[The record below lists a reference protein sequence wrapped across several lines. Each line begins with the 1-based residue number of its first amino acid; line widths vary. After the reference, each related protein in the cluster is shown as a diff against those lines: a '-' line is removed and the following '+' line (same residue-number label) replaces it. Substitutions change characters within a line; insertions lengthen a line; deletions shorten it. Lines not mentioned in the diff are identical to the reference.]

1 MDEEKIII
9 KWLLTGEE
17 KEFITN
23 KSRGTENR
31 LKYAVQVCHLRL
43 KGRFVEEWSEVSIK
57 ILNHL
62 AKQLEVELVY
72 SKLTFGNKNS
82 ESRIRIEVKDL
93 LCFKEF
99 DFESDKLVGEFVE
112 QNPILINKKE
122 DITDAIEKYLVGSRI
137 VLPSRS
143 RLMKYVYSQYGKKQT
158 DVFEKF
164 ASKIS
169 EQQNKCLDGIYKG
182 NTLLPEIKKPIG
194 EVNVKNVTIKIEVI
208 EKLLSLEL
216 EELPWQMIH
225 PKYSEKLAR
234 LVHKNDLSSIKKIS
248 PRNKRDV
255 MLICYLYES
264 TKTLIDLVVASY
276 DKLMMEIERR
286 VNRDYEIQLKR
297 IRYEHIEMRKFFAL
311 KILPTGRNRLIR
323 KLSTNSSSPS
333 WIRVS

>member
-1 MDEEKIII
+1 MDEENIII
-9 KWLLTGEE
+9 EWLLTGEE

-31 LKYAVQVCHLRL
+31 LKYAAQLCHLKL
-43 KGRFVEEWSEVSIK
+43 KGRFIEVWSEISIK
-57 ILNHL
+57 ILNYL

-164 ASKIS
+164 ASKIGC
-169 EQQNKCLDGIYKG
+169 N
-182 NTLLPEIKKPIG
+182 
-194 EVNVKNVTIKIEVI
+194 
-208 EKLLSLEL
+208 
-216 EELPWQMIH
+216 
-225 PKYSEKLAR
+225 
-234 LVHKNDLSSIKKIS
+234 
-248 PRNKRDV
+248 
-255 MLICYLYES
+255 
-264 TKTLIDLVVASY
+264 
-276 DKLMMEIERR
+276 
-286 VNRDYEIQLKR
+286 
-297 IRYEHIEMRKFFAL
+297 
-311 KILPTGRNRLIR
+311 
-323 KLSTNSSSPS
+323 
-333 WIRVS
+333 